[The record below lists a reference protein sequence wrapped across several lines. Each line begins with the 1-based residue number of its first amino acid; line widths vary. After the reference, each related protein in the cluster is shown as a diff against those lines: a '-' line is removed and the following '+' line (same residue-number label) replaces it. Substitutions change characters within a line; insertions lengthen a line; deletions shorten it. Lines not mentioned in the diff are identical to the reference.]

1 MEPLRTLVPMAR
13 GRNSVSIIVERRHT
27 DEGVERFV
35 AADSHP
41 HAHTFAGR
49 LELLEKLEPRS

>member
-1 MEPLRTLVPMAR
+1 MAR
-13 GRNSVSIIVERRHT
+13 GRNSVRIIVELGHT
-27 DEGVERFV
+27 DEGVEGFV

-41 HAHTFAGR
+41 HAHTYAGW